1 MPTDEQIKAAANV
14 LAGNLFGQTLSQ
26 VPCSVVPSLLSL
38 ARAALEAAE
47 RVAWCDDM
55 SRAPH
60 DELLIL
66 GWNDK
71 RDGWVTAIDCASW
84 GWQTATASNRSR
96 HSWATHWRSLP
107 EPPQ

>member
-1 MPTDEQIKAAANV
+1 MPTDEQIEAAAAAYDDA
-14 LAGNLFGQTLSQ
+14 LMGAGDSHRLSI
-26 VPCSVVPSLLSL
+26 
-38 ARAALEAAE
+38 RAALEAAE

-107 EPPQ
+107 DPPQ